1 MDLQRGT
8 YGVVLIS
15 VTIFVLHLCLIPGT
29 SRQIPEVEKGP
40 DGNGIELSRT
50 SVVLKSGTQ
59 WFHSLDDINS
69 KHILPA
75 YYNLESYQHKLMA
88 YNSNILQDIQLRD
101 LEQPGE
107 VESLSLEGDVGGGLV
122 LERIISLPKD
132 EPKVVQIDSSI
143 IARSIGAGFGGFSR
157 VVCLRVH
164 PTFSLLHPTESY
176 VSFVSIDGSKHD
188 CWPTSSEQSYEGDL
202 RPNGEWMLV
211 DKCLG
216 VALVN
221 TFIVSQVYK
230 CLIHWGT
237 GTVNLELWSED
248 RPVSKKS
255 PLTVCHKYE
264 VKLLNKLASARTL
277 GLGGG
282 SRGLIDF
289 LDGSEETPVVVE
301 LRIKIDQNDADLN
314 GKIFPGVWRGCA
326 KTFGEHQ

>member
-1 MDLQRGT
+1 MSRGGYRICT
-8 YGVVLIS
+8 AIMIICFSVERLTHYVLIS

-29 SRQIPEVEKGP
+29 SRQIPEVEKG
-40 DGNGIELSRT
+40 
-50 SVVLKSGTQ
+50 TQ

-75 YYNLESYQHKLMA
+75 YYNLEF
-88 YNSNILQDIQLRD
+88 
-101 LEQPGE
+101 
-107 VESLSLEGDVGGGLV
+107 
-122 LERIISLPKD
+122 
-132 EPKVVQIDSSI
+132 
-143 IARSIGAGFGGFSR
+143 IGAGSGGFSR

-164 PTFSLLHPTESY
+164 PRFSLLHPTESY
-176 VSFVSIDGSKHD
+176 VTFVSIDGSKHD

-255 PLTVCHKYE
+255 PLTVCQKYE
-264 VKLLNKLASARTL
+264 VKLLNKLASARAL

-282 SRGLIDF
+282 SRGLTDL
-289 LDGSEETPVVVE
+289 LDGWEETPVVVE

-314 GKIFPGVWRGCA
+314 GKIFSGVWRGCA